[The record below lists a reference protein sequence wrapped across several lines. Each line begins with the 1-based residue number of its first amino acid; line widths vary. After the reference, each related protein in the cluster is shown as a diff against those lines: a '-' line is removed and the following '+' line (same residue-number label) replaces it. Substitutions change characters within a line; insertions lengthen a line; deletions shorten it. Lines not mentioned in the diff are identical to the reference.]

1 MTVGNDYGDEPTPTL
16 ALGLRALLVSGERLR
31 GVLAREVRL
40 GPSDLNALGHVYTDG
55 PITPRELGDRMD
67 MTSGTITALL
77 DRLEKAGFLT
87 RSVNPHDRRSLHISL
102 SPAGHHALQ
111 GVHDTYEA
119 AIREA
124 GPELPDFSDDQIA
137 SLLAVLSRALAARAT
152 SGATTGHSAAE
163 GLATPPRDHAARARR
178 GTGPR
183 LHHDAPTSA
192 PVRDRVENS
201 PR

>member
-1 MTVGNDYGDEPTPTL
+1 MTVGNAYADEPTPTPTL
-16 ALGLRALLVSGERLR
+16 ALRGLLVSGERLR

-55 PITPRELGDRMD
+55 PLTPRELGHRMD

-77 DRLEKAGFLT
+77 DRVEKAGFLT

-102 SPAGHHALQ
+102 TPAGQHALQ
-111 GVHDTYEA
+111 WVHDTYEA

-124 GPELPDFSDDQIA
+124 MPELPDFSADQIA
-137 SLLAVLSRALAARAT
+137 SLLAVLSRALTARAA
-152 SGATTGHSAAE
+152 SGAATRHSAA
-163 GLATPPRDHAARARR
+163 GALATPPPGHAVRARR

-183 LHHDAPTSA
+183 LHHDAPTQRTA
-192 PVRDRVENS
+192 AGPG
-201 PR
+201 